1 MGNASSSGGATQEQ
15 TSAPTPSPSS
25 TSNLPN
31 GVEASLPLFTKQQQ
45 VLVKLLCSPILNQ
58 SQLFASWSD
67 PSTTNDCKKQ
77 LVTQLDD
84 LNSSYPGGLAG
95 YISNARKLLEQS
107 KQGVNPLE
115 GWKPN
120 VPTGQAFEIGTKD
133 YNTVEALGVQELGSV
148 GFVLV
153 AGGLGER
160 LGYSDIKIGLPTEM
174 ATETKYIQYY
184 IEYILALQRKYAAQ
198 GTKLPLCIMTS
209 GDTNDKTVQLL
220 QANNYFGMEKSQITL
235 VQQGQGV
242 PALTDNDATIAMDG
256 PCAVSTKPHGHGDV
270 HSLLYSHGVAKK
282 WVKNGI
288 GWIAFFQDTN
298 GLAFHTLP
306 LALGVSKKFDLVMN
320 SLTVPRKAKQ
330 AIGGIAKLVN
340 DKGEER
346 TINVEY
352 NMLDPLLR
360 ATGHP
365 DGDVNDKETGFS
377 PFPGNINQLL
387 FKAKPY
393 SETLERTKG
402 KMPEFVNPKYK
413 DEAKTVFKKPTRLEC
428 MMQDFPTVLEGKDTE
443 RVGFTS
449 VPASL
454 CFSPVKNAT
463 SDGAALQKKGSPAGV
478 AATGEADQYCAVRE
492 ILRSIGCNVADA
504 EPATYKDITI
514 VPGPQI
520 VLKPDFV
527 CCPAEYKKAFPTPE
541 KVNISANSSLVVKGS
556 GVVIESLD
564 LDGALVIECEE
575 GAKGVI
581 RNLTV
586 TNAGWMLSPVVTSE
600 DEIIAMRGYI
610 IDKRETKRIVF
621 KKNGSIEG
629 DYDPN
634 ATTISAPTAT
644 PANGKSASRSVPEL
658 NQPASNET
666 SQKQKEDECTC
677 TIL

>member
-1 MGNASSSGGATQEQ
+1 
-15 TSAPTPSPSS
+15 
-25 TSNLPN
+25 
-31 GVEASLPLFTKQQQ
+31 
-45 VLVKLLCSPILNQ
+45 
-58 SQLFASWSD
+58 
-67 PSTTNDCKKQ
+67 
-77 LVTQLDD
+77 
-84 LNSSYPGGLAG
+84 
-95 YISNARKLLEQS
+95 
-107 KQGVNPLE
+107 
-115 GWKPN
+115 
-120 VPTGQAFEIGTKD
+120 
-133 YNTVEALGVQELGSV
+133 
-148 GFVLV
+148 
-153 AGGLGER
+153 
-160 LGYSDIKIGLPTEM
+160 
-174 ATETKYIQYY
+174 
-184 IEYILALQRKYAAQ
+184 
-198 GTKLPLCIMTS
+198 
-209 GDTNDKTVQLL
+209 
-220 QANNYFGMEKSQITL
+220 
-235 VQQGQGV
+235 
-242 PALTDNDATIAMDG
+242 
-256 PCAVSTKPHGHGDV
+256 
-270 HSLLYSHGVAKK
+270 
-282 WVKNGI
+282 
-288 GWIAFFQDTN
+288 
-298 GLAFHTLP
+298 
-306 LALGVSKKFDLVMN
+306 
-320 SLTVPRKAKQ
+320 
-330 AIGGIAKLVN
+330 
-340 DKGEER
+340 
-346 TINVEY
+346 
-352 NMLDPLLR
+352 
-360 ATGHP
+360 
-365 DGDVNDKETGFS
+365 
-377 PFPGNINQLL
+377 
-387 FKAKPY
+387 
-393 SETLERTKG
+393 
-402 KMPEFVNPKYK
+402 
-413 DEAKTVFKKPTRLEC
+413 
-428 MMQDFPTVLEGKDTE
+428 
-443 RVGFTS
+443 
-449 VPASL
+449 L

-556 GVVIESLD
+556 GVMIESLD

-634 ATTISAPTAT
+634 ATTICAPTAT